1 MASVLQNRHQISEFL
16 PIFHPQR
23 KQGMI
28 PTHWAALGG
37 LSQSRQGLPVPTELP
52 AGQGT
57 GQHLWLH
64 TLAF

>member
-1 MASVLQNRHQISEFL
+1 
-16 PIFHPQR
+16 
-23 KQGMI
+23 MI

-37 LSQSRQGLPVPTELP
+37 LSQSHQGLLVPTELP

-57 GQHLWLH
+57 GQRLRLH